1 MFAFFGSVHFDGWLL
16 IFLWA
21 GVFGAFF
28 WFRVFC
34 GCVRRIGKSGFGKYN
49 FGGYGKMLC

>member
-28 WFRVFC
+28 RFRVFC